1 MGGGDGEARA
11 DGAGPAEGTGTGTA
25 DRTGA
30 ADGTGTADG
39 AGGPDFWRGRSN
51 LLDEDRPDVVL
62 AAFERGEP
70 RVGEAVIG
78 LALNHEDPAAVLPM
92 VARALESADRVIRQQ
107 GVIALAHVARL
118 HRTVDRRCLEL
129 LRRCPRGNEADDD
142 LWSFVPHRELP
153 PWLWRHHLRER
164 LVYRLRRPFD

>member
-1 MGGGDGEARA
+1 MVGGIDGEARA
-11 DGAGPAEGTGTGTA
+11 DGAGSAVGTGTGT
-25 DRTGA
+25 
-30 ADGTGTADG
+30 GTGTADG
-39 AGGPDFWRGRSN
+39 AGGPDWQGGSN
-51 LLDEDRPDVVL
+51 LLGVDRPDVVL

-70 RVGEAVIG
+70 QVGVAVIG
-78 LALNHEDPAAVLPM
+78 LALNHADPAAVLPL
-92 VARALESADRVIRQQ
+92 VARALESTDRKVRRQ

-153 PWLWRHHLRER
+153 LWLWRHHVRER
-164 LVYRLRRPFD
+164 LVDRLRRPFG

>member
-1 MGGGDGEARA
+1 MGGIGEAAADGPGPGSGTGTRPAGGDGG
-11 DGAGPAEGTGTGTA
+11 D
-25 DRTGA
+25 DRR
-30 ADGTGTADG
+30 
-39 AGGPDFWRGRSN
+39 GGRN
-51 LLDEDRPDVVL
+51 LLGVDRPDAVL

-70 RVGEAVIG
+70 NAGVVVIG
-78 LALNHEDPAAVLPM
+78 LALNHADPGAVLPL
-92 VARALESADRVIRQQ
+92 VARALESADREVRRQ

-153 PWLWRHHLRER
+153 
-164 LVYRLRRPFD
+164 F